1 MRNSPHTLTVHPIQK
16 DIFILCD
23 DRDEVE
29 LRTPSSN
36 AITRRKRQLLLV
48 ENPESTSR
56 LLRNIFL
63 HLVRY
68 TGSSCVRYVAGE
80 VGKAERTVEHAK
92 VEEDDT

>member
-1 MRNSPHTLTVHPIQK
+1 MRNPPHTLTVHPIQK

-56 LLRNIFL
+56 LPRNVFL
-63 HLVRY
+63 HLVGY
-68 TGSSCVRYVAGE
+68 TGNSCVRYVAGE
-80 VGKAERTVEHAK
+80 VGKAERTVGDAK
-92 VEEDDT
+92 VKQE